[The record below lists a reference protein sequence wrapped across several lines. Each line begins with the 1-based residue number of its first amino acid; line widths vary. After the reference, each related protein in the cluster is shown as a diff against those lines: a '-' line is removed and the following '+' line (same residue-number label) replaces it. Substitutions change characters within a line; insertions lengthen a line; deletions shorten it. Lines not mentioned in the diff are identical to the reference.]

1 MLRSRTPLTQ
11 TVLLVEDEDAIRE
24 MIAGALQRA
33 GFTVVEAGDAT
44 QAEAMLKEF
53 SPSIILLDWML
64 PGISGI
70 EIARRIKRQDET
82 KEVPIIMLT
91 ARCEE
96 SDRLTGFDVGVDDYV
111 GKPFSVRELVA
122 RVKAVLRRSQPAT
135 EENPIEVNGLRLD
148 PISHRVTGDGKPVKI
163 GPTEFRMLQFFM
175 HNQERVFSRGQLLD
189 NVWGSNVYVEERTV
203 DVHVRRLR
211 KALSPHGLDKLI
223 QTVHGTGYRFSRHPD

>member
-1 MLRSRTPLTQ
+1 MTQ

-24 MIAGALQRA
+24 MIASALSRA

-44 QAEAMLKEF
+44 QADAMLKEF
-53 SPSIILLDWML
+53 CPSIILLDWML

-82 KEVPIIMLT
+82 KEIPIIMLT

-122 RVKAVLRRSQPAT
+122 RVKAVLRRAQPAS
-135 EENPIEVNGLRLD
+135 EESPIEVNGLRLD
-148 PISHRVTGDGKPVKI
+148 PVSHRVTGDGKPVKI

-189 NVWGSNVYVEERTV
+189 NVWGDNVYVEERTV

-223 QTVHGTGYRFSRHPD
+223 QTVHGTGYRFSRHPN

>member
-1 MLRSRTPLTQ
+1 LSQ

-24 MIAGALQRA
+24 MIAGALDRA
-33 GFTVVEAGDAT
+33 GFTVVEAGDAN
-44 QAEAMLKEF
+44 QAEGMLKEF
-53 SPSIILLDWML
+53 APCVILLDWML

-82 KEVPIIMLT
+82 KEIPIIMLT

-122 RVKAVLRRSQPAT
+122 RVKAVVRRAQPET
-135 EENPIEVNGLRLD
+135 EESPIEVNGLRLD
-148 PISHRVTGDGKPVKI
+148 PISHRVTGEGKPVKI

-189 NVWGSNVYVEERTV
+189 NVWGNNVYVEERTV

-211 KALSPHGLDKLI
+211 KALSPHGLDTLI
-223 QTVHGTGYRFSRHPD
+223 QTVHGTGYRFSRRPD